1 MKTVGL
7 SMTSRNK
14 REGKFLGYI
23 GHSYIKNA
31 SAAWKRRVD
40 YFRGHYAA
48 KALTIEFKKGHRGAG
63 RVLAI
68 AKKKI
73 HDIRRL
79 RTINGYR
86 NRNAKP

>member
-1 MKTVGL
+1 MN
-7 SMTSRNK
+7 SRNK
-14 REGKFLGYI
+14 REGKFLGYT
-23 GHSYIKNA
+23 GHYYKKNA
-31 SAAWKRRVD
+31 LAPWKKRVD

-73 HDIRRL
+73 YNIRRL

-86 NRNAKP
+86 SRNAKP